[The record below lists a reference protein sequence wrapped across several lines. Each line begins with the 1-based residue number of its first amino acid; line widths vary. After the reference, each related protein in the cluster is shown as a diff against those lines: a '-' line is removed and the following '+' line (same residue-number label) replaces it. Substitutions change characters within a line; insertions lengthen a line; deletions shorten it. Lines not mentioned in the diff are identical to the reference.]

1 MKLESLGY
9 RTDLMFARWNGE
21 VTDFGEYLR
30 IRTPSNPTYYWGNFL
45 LFAQPPQGGDFERW
59 NALFRKHFPEAKHVA
74 FGVDGT
80 RGEAGVSQPLEDAG
94 FTLERS
100 IVLTAT
106 GTHAPARMNLEA
118 EVRPL
123 KSDADWAAALEVQI
137 LCREPE
143 HELESYRIYK
153 TAQMKNYR
161 LLTELGL
168 GEWFG
173 AFLKGQIVADL
184 GVFFSSDLA
193 RFQMVATH
201 PEYRRRGL
209 CARLVLEASQYAF
222 AKGAET
228 LVMVADPEYHAARI
242 YESVGFE
249 VLERQVAFQKFQDVI
264 SG

>member
-1 MKLESLGY
+1 MDLHSLGY

-21 VTDFGEYLR
+21 VTDFGEYQR

-45 LFAQPPQGGDFERW
+45 LFARPAQGGDFERW
-59 NALFRKHFPEAKHVA
+59 NVLFREHFPEARHVA

-80 RGEAGVSQPLEDAG
+80 GGEAGASQPFLDAG

-100 IVLTAT
+100 VVLTAT
-106 GTHAPARMNLEA
+106 QVQAAKHMNLEA

-123 KSDADWAAALEVQI
+123 KTDADWDAVLEVQV
-137 LCREPE
+137 LSRDSEFS
-143 HELESYRIYK
+143 LESYRIFK
-153 TAQMKNYR
+153 STQLKNYR

-173 AFLKGQIVADL
+173 AFLKGKLVADL

-193 RFQMVATH
+193 RFQAVETH

-209 CARLVLEASQYAF
+209 CGRLVFEASQYAL

-242 YESVGFE
+242 YESVGFA
-249 VLERQVAFQKFQDVI
+249 VLEQQVGLQKT
-264 SG
+264 G